1 MSFVVKISSKIM
13 SNLSDIGFP
22 VQNEQDVNVLITET
36 IKYVESIRCP
46 RGFYLRFSD
55 ASGAEIYLQGNIE
68 QELIGFNPH
77 FDGKSRRKVGLTKA
91 IERDSSEL
99 DGGFQAWANP
109 TDETTESG
117 EYQFVFDLPDFRLND
132 EIDFPTVQEI
142 QLTAFASNDFKVF
155 GNEAAFYYGQD
166 AETQMSVKSFFS
178 SGLFLTKD
186 SLMPVEQARPIGIFA
201 GEIKEFE
208 LKTNELSGE
217 NFYWFLVETLG
228 GEVDVVA
235 DVKLV
240 QGEPRIGGIV
250 SGQFWLSGKFID
262 SPNTQQN

>member
-1 MSFVVKISSKIM
+1 M

-77 FDGKSRRKVGLTKA
+77 FNGKSRRKVGLIKL

-109 TDETTESG
+109 SDETAESG
-117 EYQFVFDLPDFRLND
+117 EYQFVFDVPDFRLND
-132 EIDFPTVQEI
+132 GLVLPKVQEI

-155 GNEAAFYYGQD
+155 NNEAAFFYGQD
-166 AETQMSVKSFFS
+166 TETQMSAKSFFS

-186 SLMPVEQARPIGIFA
+186 SLIPVESARPIAIIA

-217 NFYWFLVETLG
+217 KFYWFWVETLG
-228 GEVDVVA
+228 GEIDVVA

-240 QGEPRIGGIV
+240 PNEPKIGGIV
-250 SGQFWLSGKFID
+250 SGQFWLSAKL
-262 SPNTQQN
+262 

>member
-1 MSFVVKISSKIM
+1 M

-55 ASGAEIYLQGNIE
+55 ASGAEIYLQGNVE

-77 FDGKSRRKVGLTKA
+77 FDGKSRRKVGLIKA
-91 IERDSSEL
+91 IERDSSQL

-109 TDETTESG
+109 TDETAQSG
-117 EYQFVFDLPDFRLND
+117 EYEFVFDVPNFRLND
-132 EIDFPTVQEI
+132 GIELPNNREI

-155 GNEAAFYYGQD
+155 NDEVEFYYEQD
-166 AETQMSVKSFFS
+166 AETQMSAKSFFS
-178 SGLFLTKD
+178 SGLFLTRD
-186 SLMPVEQARPIGIFA
+186 SLVAVESARPIGIFA

-208 LKTNELSGE
+208 LKTNELSSAH
-217 NFYWFLVETLG
+217 FYWFLVETLG

-240 QGEPRIGGIV
+240 SNEPKIGGIV
-250 SGQFWLSGKFID
+250 SGQFWLSGKLR
-262 SPNTQQN
+262 Q